1 MSYIRPLEDNKY
13 RKSDE
18 SLYAFL
24 SGPFEDAEEAP
35 NDYIIESYDDLHK
48 PEHFVEIVCRILD
61 RADVSLTLEEVN
73 KLRKELQLDELDQI
87 KEGGYK

>member
-1 MSYIRPLEDNKY
+1 MSYIRATEDKIY
-13 RKSDE
+13 SKSNE
-18 SLYAFL
+18 PIYAFL
-24 SGPFEDAEEAP
+24 PGPHEDMDAIP
-35 NDYIIESYDDLHK
+35 DDYIIEGYGDLKH